1 MNTLLLEIVTPN
13 GPIFNG
19 QVAEVTLPGEEG
31 EFGVLP
37 EHASLT
43 TLLSAG
49 MIDFV
54 KEDKVT
60 ESVVINWGHVQ
71 VDEGKVI
78 VLADGAVAIRGDKE
92 SDIAKA
98 LSDAKELVA
107 AASDNASLI
116 ASVSAKLETAAQ
128 NLI

>member
-1 MNTLLLEIVTPN
+1 MNTLHLEIVTPS
-13 GPIFNG
+13 GSIFDG
-19 QVAEVTLPGEEG
+19 QVTEVTLPGEEG

-60 ESVVINWGHVQ
+60 ESVAISWGHVQ
-71 VDEGKVI
+71 VGENNVI
-78 VLADGAVAIRGDKE
+78 VLADGAVAIRGDNE

-98 LSDAKELVA
+98 LTEAKELVVS
-107 AASDNASLI
+107 ASDNATLI
-116 ASVSAKLETAAQ
+116 ASVSAKIETSAQ
-128 NLI
+128 KLF

>member
-1 MNTLLLEIVTPN
+1 MNTLHLEIVTPS
-13 GPIFNG
+13 GSIFDG
-19 QVAEVTLPGEEG
+19 QVTEVTLPGEEG

-71 VDEGKVI
+71 VGENKVI
-78 VLADGAVAIRGDKE
+78 VLADGAVAIRGDNE

-98 LSDAKELVA
+98 LTEAKELVA
-107 AASDNASLI
+107 SASDNATLI
-116 ASVSAKLETAAQ
+116 ATVSAKIETSAQ
-128 NLI
+128 KLF

>member
-1 MNTLLLEIVTPN
+1 MNTLHLEIVTPS
-13 GPIFNG
+13 GSIFDG
-19 QVAEVTLPGEEG
+19 QVTEVTLPGEEG

-71 VDEGKVI
+71 VGENKVI
-78 VLADGAVAIRGDKE
+78 VLADGAVAIRGDNE

-98 LSDAKELVA
+98 LSEAKELVA
-107 AASDNASLI
+107 SASDNATLI
-116 ASVSAKLETAAQ
+116 ASVSAKIETSAQ
-128 NLI
+128 KLF

>member
-1 MNTLLLEIVTPN
+1 MNTLNLEIVTPN
-13 GPIFNG
+13 GDIFNG
-19 QVAEVTLPGEEG
+19 AVTEVTLPGEEG

-49 MIDFV
+49 VIDFV
-54 KEDKVT
+54 KEDKTT

-71 VDEGKVI
+71 VDESKVI
-78 VLADGAVAIRGDKE
+78 VLADGAVALRGDNE
-92 SDIAKA
+92 SDIATALADAKA
-98 LSDAKELVA
+98 LVQS
-107 AASDNASLI
+107 ASDNAAAI
-116 ASVSAKLETAAQ
+116 ASVSAKLESVAQ

>member
-1 MNTLLLEIVTPN
+1 MNTLQLEIVTPS

-19 QVAEVTLPGEEG
+19 PVTSVTLPGEEG

-49 MIDFV
+49 VIDFV
-54 KEDKVT
+54 KENKVT
-60 ESVVINWGHVQ
+60 ESVVVNWGHVQ
-71 VDEGKVI
+71 VDENKVI
-78 VLADGAVAIRGDKE
+78 VLADGAVAIRGDSE
-92 SDIAKA
+92 SDIALALADAKA
-98 LSDAKELVA
+98 LVK
-107 AASDNASLI
+107 AASDNSVAI
-116 ASVSAKLETAAQ
+116 AAVSAKLETAAQ

>member
-19 QVAEVTLPGEEG
+19 QVMEVTLPGEEG

-49 MIDFV
+49 VVDFV

-98 LSDAKELVA
+98 LSEAKELVA
-107 AASDNASLI
+107 SASDNASLI

>member
-19 QVAEVTLPGEEG
+19 QVTEVTLPGEEG

-49 MIDFV
+49 VVDFV

-116 ASVSAKLETAAQ
+116 ASVSAKLESAAQ

>member
-13 GPIFNG
+13 GDIFNG
-19 QVAEVTLPGEEG
+19 QVTEVTLPGEEG

-49 MIDFV
+49 VIDFV
-54 KEDKVT
+54 KEDKTT
-60 ESVVINWGHVQ
+60 ESVVVNWGHVQ

-78 VLADGAVAIRGDKE
+78 VLADGAVALRGDNE
-92 SDIAKA
+92 SEIATA
-98 LSDAKELVA
+98 LADAKELVKS
-107 AASDNASLI
+107 ASDNAAAI
-116 ASVSAKLETAAQ
+116 ASVSAKLETVAQ

>member
-13 GPIFNG
+13 GDIFNG
-19 QVAEVTLPGEEG
+19 QVTEVTLPGEEG

-49 MIDFV
+49 VIDFV
-54 KEDKVT
+54 KEDKTT

-71 VDEGKVI
+71 VDESKVI
-78 VLADGAVAIRGDKE
+78 VLADGAVALRGDNE
-92 SDIAKA
+92 SDIATA
-98 LSDAKELVA
+98 LADAKSLVES
-107 AASDNASLI
+107 ASDNSAAI
-116 ASVSAKLETAAQ
+116 AAVSAKLESVAQ